1 MWEVIVNLL
10 IFLLGLTFLIYGANF
25 FIQASVKISI
35 LFRLTPFFIGIIIV
49 AFGTSLPEL
58 GVGVIAAIKNQKAIA
73 LGNIVGSNIANIA
86 LILGLCSIFHPLNVK
101 KRIFSKELPL
111 MLFSAILL
119 YLLSLDMVL
128 SRLDGLVFLV
138 FFVLFC
144 LVSFSGAKASIGGIQ
159 ELNDFKFN
167 RLFSN
172 IKSIPIIILVSI
184 VSLFFVLWGA
194 DLMVR
199 SGVKMALIF
208 NISPWIVGITIF
220 AIGTSLPELAASLA
234 ASFRKV
240 SSISIGNVVG
250 SNIFNILLV
259 LGIVAIIRPITID
272 DPKVIIFEMPALLI
286 FSVLIYIFMRTS
298 FKISRK
304 EGIVLLLSYL
314 AFIIM
319 LIVK

>member
-25 FIQASVKISI
+25 FIQASVKMSL
-35 LFRLTPFFIGIIIV
+35 LFRLTPLFIGIIIV

-58 GVGVIAAIKNQKAIA
+58 GVGVIAAVKNQKAIA
-73 LGNIVGSNIANIA
+73 LGNIIGSNIANIA
-86 LILGLCSIFHPLNVK
+86 LILGLCSIFHPLRVK

-111 MLFSAILL
+111 MLLSAVLL

-128 SRLDGLVFLV
+128 SRIDGLVFIA
-138 FFVLFC
+138 FFILFC
-144 LVSFSGAKASIGGIQ
+144 IVSFSGAKASIGGIQ
-159 ELNDFKFN
+159 ELDDFKFN

-172 IKSIPIIILVSI
+172 VKSLPIIIFTAV

-208 NISPWIVGITIF
+208 NVSPWIVGITIF

-240 SSISIGNVVG
+240 SSISIGNIIG

-259 LGIVAIIRPITID
+259 LGIVALIRPITID
-272 DPKVIIFEMPALLI
+272 DAKVISFEMPALLI
-286 FSVLIYIFMRTS
+286 FSILIYIFMRTS
-298 FKISRK
+298 FKISRR
-304 EGIVLLLSYL
+304 EGIFLLLSYL
-314 AFIIM
+314 VFIIM